1 MPSLSDKITLYTDEF
16 PEGYVFSPR
25 SFLHIGNRNAVD
37 QALYRL
43 VRRGRMIRVFQGG
56 YVKTINTPSGRR
68 NPDLEKVLDSLQ
80 RIWMRPIVPSGAF
93 AANSLGLTDQ
103 APSRLAY
110 LTSGPDRLL
119 SLGELEVDLLHAP
132 RWQLVAPGRLAGTI
146 IRALAFL
153 GPEKAESTLN
163 SIIPSLREEDRA
175 DLLSMRSRGMPM
187 WIVEQM
193 NVFMRRK

>member
-1 MPSLSDKITLYTDEF
+1 MPSLSDKITLYTEEF
-16 PEGYVFSPR
+16 SEGYVFSPR

-56 YVKTINTPSGRR
+56 YVKVVNTPSGRR
-68 NPDLEKVLDSLQ
+68 SPDLEKVLDSLQ
-80 RIWMRPIVPSGAF
+80 KIWMRPIVPSGAF
-93 AANSLGLTDQ
+93 AANFLGLTDQ
-103 APSRLAY
+103 APSRLTY

-153 GPEKAESTLN
+153 GPEKTESTLN
-163 SIIPSLREEDRA
+163 SVVPRLSEADRT
-175 DLLSMRSRGMPM
+175 DLLSMRSRGMPR
-187 WIVEQM
+187 WIVDPL
-193 NVFMRRK
+193 NSFMRRK